1 MENKTKSWFRKPSEE
16 GNAVEEELAVSSTVL
31 ESTDQEVGEEETP
44 INLPRNN
51 VLGQKESLDSLEL
64 DLLVASETFINR
76 RRLELTRMQDL
87 QHQVQHLQNKISH
100 NDNLLNTVA
109 QKTSEFESI
118 IRNLEQK
125 LTDKQIRYDQLMED
139 FDTYQV
145 NMREDSEKLRFLLSE
160 QSQKYNQLLED
171 HNKTKDST
179 LKLET
184 QYQEEIRSLKAEN
197 FELKNR
203 YEEAQKEKKR
213 LMETFNELTSTLTA
227 PFLDNAKETK
237 S

>member
-16 GNAVEEELAVSSTVL
+16 VNTVEEEFEETSTVL
-31 ESTDQEVGEEETP
+31 EATDQGESGEDTS
-44 INLPRNN
+44 INIPRNN
-51 VLGQKESLDSLEL
+51 VLGQKETLDSLEL
-64 DLLVASETFINR
+64 DLLVASESFINR
-76 RRLELTRMQDL
+76 RRLELARMQDL
-87 QHQVQHLQNKISH
+87 QQQVQHLQNKISH
-100 NDNLLNTVA
+100 NDNILNTVA
-109 QKTSEFESI
+109 QKTSEYESM

-160 QSQKYNQLLED
+160 QSQKYNQLLEE
-171 HNKTKDST
+171 HNKAKDGT

-184 QYQEEIRSLKAEN
+184 QYQEDIRSLKAEN

-213 LMETFNELTSTLTA
+213 LMETFNELTSTLTS
-227 PFLDNAKETK
+227 PFSGNAKDTK